1 MSKAITL
8 PVNILVIVAIAVI
21 VLMGLIAIYGVGFN
35 PFSSAINLESIKN
48 VACRKISF
56 AACKLNANDITVNYD
71 ANKDGATDNSDTF
84 LELCKNFFGRSDELS
99 CKQLCGCVGTTV
111 SGGGGGCT
119 ESWSCPDWSTVSCIS
134 GIKTRA
140 CTDANNCGTT
150 YNRPSLSQSCGGG
163 GTCTCNWV
171 VQGNGVSDCNRADG
185 RHGCYSYC
193 RCSTSGCGTTSGVQ
207 CLDSDGVMYF
217 PEGTINHCQVC

>member
-35 PFSSAINLESIKN
+35 PFSSAINLESMKN

-56 AACKLNANDITVNYD
+56 SACKINAADITVNFD

-99 CKQLCGCVGTTV
+99 CKQLCGCTGTTV
-111 SGGGGGCT
+111 SSGGGGPG
-119 ESWSCPDWSTVSCIS
+119 P
-134 GIKTRA
+134 GP
-140 CTDANNCGTT
+140 G
-150 YNRPSLSQSCGGG
+150 PGP
-163 GTCTCNWV
+163 CTCNWV
-171 VQGNGVSDCNRADG
+171 VQSGSSCGDCWIGGAPGSWRDCDCAPNGCGGTCTDSNGSPWLEGTLHVCIL
-185 RHGCYSYC
+185 
-193 RCSTSGCGTTSGVQ
+193 SGC
-207 CLDSDGVMYF
+207 
-217 PEGTINHCQVC
+217 